1 MKSDG
6 FAVVLGH
13 VGQDPRITTTPNGK
27 TVMNVSVAIN
37 KKKPNSEEQQTLWCP
52 GELWNPR
59 PDQIEQIK
67 KGAYVRMTGALAPNG
82 YVGQNGVK
90 HEGFIIKSANV
101 LVIAA
106 AGEGRAAPTESDEE
120 GEATTT
126 AAPAT
131 AGGESPVDD
140 MPF

>member
-6 FAVVLGH
+6 FAMVLGH
-13 VGQDPRITTTPNGK
+13 LGQDPRINTTPNGK
-27 TVMNVSVAIN
+27 TVMSLSVAIN

-59 PDQIEQIK
+59 PDQIEQLK
-67 KGAYVRMTGALAPNG
+67 KGAYVRMTGSLAPDG
-82 YVGQNGVK
+82 YVGKDGVK
-90 HEGFIIKSANV
+90 HEGFVIKSANV
-101 LVIAA
+101 LVISV
-106 AGEGRAAPTESDEE
+106 AGEGRPVPTEPDEE
-120 GEATTT
+120 GEATTA

-131 AGGESPVDD
+131 AGEESPVDD